1 MIEMMEAKKV
11 QLSSGETDEGM
22 DLMGALVKSAG
33 YGSDCNAEKSKTD
46 YLTDQEILANAFVF
60 ILAGHETTANTIHF
74 SLILLAM
81 EPNEQRKLQRD
92 VDSIFKGRDSSQWD
106 YDTYLPKLFGGI
118 VGAVMN
124 ETLRLIPPAINI
136 PKYTHEWQSL
146 TIDGKQ
152 YKIPPKVMLN
162 LTASAVHR
170 SSRYWPSGPVVPRD
184 EAWHPTSNLEDDL
197 NEFRPSRW
205 IVTENQP
212 KKTGERLPRD
222 SNKDEVEDLA
232 VNTAEDTA
240 ETLFKPMKGSYIPF
254 SDGFRSCIG
263 RRFAQVEVLVVLA
276 RIFSEYSVEFAVD
289 KYASDEEIASM
300 SEAERKEVWKKARH
314 EARETLRTKMGS
326 VITIQLRSG
335 SYIPLRFVRKGKER
349 FNIPK

>member
-1 MIEMMEAKKV
+1 MTEMMEAKKV
-11 QLSSGETDEGM
+11 QISSGETEGGM

-33 YGSDCNAEKSKTD
+33 YGSDSKAEKSKTD

-74 SLILLAM
+74 ALILLAM
-81 EPNEQRKLQRD
+81 EPEEQRRLQKD
-92 VDSIFKGRDSSQWD
+92 VESIFKGIDSSEWD
-106 YDTYLPKLFGGI
+106 YDTYLPRLFGGM

-124 ETLRLIPPAINI
+124 ETLRLIPPAVNI
-136 PKYTHEWQSL
+136 PKYTLDWQPL

-170 SSRYWPSGPVVPRD
+170 DSRYWPSGPVGPRD
-184 EAWHPTSNLEDDL
+184 EAWHPTSNHEDDL

-205 IVTENQP
+205 ILTDNQT
-212 KKTGERLPRD
+212 KKSAEKPNGN
-222 SNKDEVEDLA
+222 SINKEVEDLG

-276 RIFSEYSVEFAVD
+276 RIMSEYSVEFAVD
-289 KYASDEEIASM
+289 KYASDEELALM
-300 SEAERKEVWKKARH
+300 SEAQKKEIWKKARH
-314 EARETLRTKMGS
+314 EARETLRTRMGS
-326 VITIQLRSG
+326 IITIQLRSG
-335 SYIPLRFVRKGKER
+335 SYIPLRFVRKGKENFTFSR
-349 FNIPK
+349 